1 MSLEEKKE
9 ENKNEEDALGGGQGG
24 SGGGD
29 LGGLDDDA
37 DDTLILISCEESN
50 PQKFEISKKAA
61 LMCNL
66 VKSILEGD
74 AQAKNIEIKKVTG
87 DILSKIVEYL
97 KHHNGKK
104 PAEIAKPIRSVKMER
119 IVEDKWDADFINN
132 MSKKMIFQVIL
143 GANYMDLPS
152 LLHLGCAKIATLIKG
167 KSPDEIKQILSDD
180 SDNIAADNSDVKEA
194 NDTKDDAKK
203 DDQ

>member
-1 MSLEEKKE
+1 VLVS
-9 ENKNEEDALGGGQGG
+9 
-24 SGGGD
+24 S
-29 LGGLDDDA
+29 DD
-37 DDTLILISCEESN
+37 N
-50 PQKFEISKKAA
+50 PKKFEISKKAA

-74 AQAKNIEIKKVTG
+74 ANAKEVEIKKVKEE
-87 DILSKIVEYL
+87 ILVLIVEYL

-104 PAEIAKPIRSVKMER
+104 PEEIAKPIRSVKMER
-119 IVEDKWDADFINN
+119 IVSDPWDAEYINKMN
-132 MSKKMIFQVIL
+132 KKTIFQVIL

-180 SDNIAADNSDVKEA
+180 NAIPSS
-194 NDTKDDAKK
+194 DAKEEVKK
-203 DDQ
+203 DED